1 MNQSKNAAG
10 RRAGIKEQK
19 SQPKSLSRSRS
30 ARPRMSR
37 RGSTYEPGRV
47 TREAIVLAAQS
58 VLLEFGHARFT
69 IERVATKLGI
79 SPGNVNYYFPTK
91 ASLLETLI
99 VFTLSEYRRRVR
111 GAGERFNTG
120 NKESLGDVLRW
131 LMEDAISDHTNRLF
145 RELWALALN
154 DARIAKAMD
163 AFYARSVRAHLRRL
177 KDRTDVHG
185 EPQRLEAIVLFMHLL
200 SEGSTVLFGMRPEA
214 RDTFERVR
222 EIAHEAFMTLLQSP
236 KGPDPGKD
244 K

>member
-10 RRAGIKEQK
+10 RK
-19 SQPKSLSRSRS
+19 SGTRVGRPQSKSLARGQS
-30 ARPRMSR
+30 ARTRVSR

-69 IERVATKLGI
+69 IERVATQLGT
-79 SPGNVNYYFPTK
+79 SPGNLNYYFPTK

-99 VFTLSEYRRRVR
+99 VFTLGEYRRRVR

-120 NKESLGDVLRW
+120 DRESLGDVLRW
-131 LMEDAISDHTNRLF
+131 LMEDAVSDHTNRLF

-154 DARIAKAMD
+154 DPRIAKAMN

-177 KDRTDVHG
+177 RDRADVSSD
-185 EPQRLEAIVLFMHLL
+185 PQRLEAIVLFMHLL
-200 SEGSTVLFGMRPEA
+200 SEGSTVLFGLRPEA
-214 RDTFERVR
+214 RATFERVCDV
-222 EIAHEAFMTLLQSP
+222 AHEAFMTLLQPP
-236 KGPDPGKD
+236 KGK
-244 K
+244 

>member
-1 MNQSKNAAG
+1 MNQSKNAGG
-10 RRAGIKEQK
+10 RSK
-19 SQPKSLSRSRS
+19 SVSRSRS
-30 ARPRMSR
+30 TRTRVSR

-99 VFTLSEYRRRVR
+99 VFTLGEYRRRVR
-111 GAGERFNTG
+111 GAGDKFNTG
-120 NKESLGDVLRW
+120 NKESLGDVLGW

-154 DARIAKAMD
+154 DPRIAKAMN

-177 KDRTDVHG
+177 KDRTDVSSD
-185 EPQRLEAIVLFMHLL
+185 PQRLEAIVLFMHLL

-214 RDTFERVR
+214 RETFDRVR
-222 EIAHEAFMTLLQSP
+222 EVAHEAFMTLLQP
-236 KGPDPGKD
+236 PQGK
-244 K
+244 